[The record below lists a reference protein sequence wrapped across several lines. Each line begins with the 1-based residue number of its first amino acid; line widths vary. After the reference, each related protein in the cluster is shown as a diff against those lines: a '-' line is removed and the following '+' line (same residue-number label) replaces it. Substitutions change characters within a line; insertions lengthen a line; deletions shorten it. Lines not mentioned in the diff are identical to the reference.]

1 MRILA
6 RTTLALPVLA
16 LLAAPALAGG
26 GKDLEA
32 TPQAKAYRVLLKAVD
47 DGDYEA
53 YKKAMVAE
61 AAKSIDEQTKE
72 MGMTPKKGMEFLKAM
87 APTDIKLTD
96 LKVDGKKATLFATGK
111 SDGETNWG
119 TIELAEENGAWKVGH
134 QSWTNKK

>member
-6 RTTLALPVLA
+6 RTTLTLLVLA
-16 LLAAPALAGG
+16 LLGAPALTGG

-47 DGDYEA
+47 DGDYEG

-61 AAKSIDEQTKE
+61 ASKSIDEQTKE
-72 MGMTPKKGMEFLKAM
+72 MGMTPKKAMEFMKAM
-87 APTDIKLTD
+87 APTDVKLTD
-96 LKVDGKKATLFATGK
+96 LKVDGKKATLSATGK
-111 SDGETNWG
+111 SEGETNWG
-119 TIELAEENGAWKVGH
+119 TIELAEENGTWKVGH